1 MIELLII
8 PAEIMSSNW
17 LKSDWSL
24 AHFLYYISRI
34 SAWLYIIM
42 IVVQLTTMVTMLNDE
57 GPYMALLQ
65 TPVSATVENFSETTS
80 FETNSVKGYL
90 TDHVEGTANLMLK
103 KSSVEPTAYLLILFD
118 YLDYGALIF
127 GLFIFSGIMK
137 SVTEKEP
144 FRQKNIRRLY
154 IIGVMVML
162 TPFYFALKRWM
173 ITSLIKDGYLQGIE
187 FNWIPKDTNL
197 ILAGIL
203 IIVLGYVFKEGAK
216 LYEEQKLTI

>member
-1 MIELLII
+1 
-8 PAEIMSSNW
+8 MSANW
-17 LKSDWSL
+17 LKNDWSL

-34 SAWLYIIM
+34 MAWLYILTI
-42 IVVQLTTMVTMLNDE
+42 IVELTTMITMFNSE
-57 GPYMALLQ
+57 SSYFALIQ
-65 TPVSATVENFSETTS
+65 KPVSLTVENFSETTS

-144 FRQKNIRRLY
+144 FRQKNIRLLY
-154 IIGVMVML
+154 TIGVMVML
-162 TPFYFALKRWM
+162 APFYFALKQWM
-173 ITSLIKDGYLQGIE
+173 ITSLIRGSYLQGIE
-187 FNWIPKDTNL
+187 LNWFPKDTNL

-216 LYEEQKLTI
+216 LYEEQKLTV